1 MSGSLIPNAKQQFLD
16 ANGNPLAGGFVY
28 YYIPSTTT
36 FKNTYQNAAL
46 TILNTNPIILDSAG
60 ECIAYGVG
68 SFRQIVT
75 DVNGNLIWDQPTV
88 SVLTNDASNV
98 YYIQGST
105 GSVSRTVTSK
115 LQESVSVLDFG
126 ATLNGSTSDQTAF
139 SNAVNS
145 GAPKVII
152 TLGILYLTT
161 SITVPSTC
169 AIEFQYGAK
178 AKIASGQTLTIAS
191 QIIAENAPIFVD
203 PYSVSFTGNQSQIK
217 PKWLNV

>member
-16 ANGNPLAGGFVY
+16 SNGNPLAGGFVY

-68 SFRQIVT
+68 NFRQIVT

-98 YYIQGST
+98 FYIQGST

-115 LQESVSVLDFG
+115 LQESVSILDFG

-152 TLGILYLTT
+152 TPGILYLPT

-169 AIEFQYGAK
+169 SVELQYGAK
-178 AKIASGQTLTIAS
+178 IKMPTGQTLTLNSELIAP
-191 QIIAENAPIFVD
+191 NNPIFVA
-203 PYSVSFTGNQSQIK
+203 PYSVIFSSNQEEIK
-217 PKWLNV
+217 PKWLNG